1 MNKHMELWN
10 KVSKTDKAHT
20 KEVKFGRGFTAIDA
34 HYQIRNV
41 TEQFGVVGVGWGW
54 NSTTEYI
61 HLPNKDVVVV
71 SGVSVWTH
79 ADEKNIFGPFNGC
92 KLLYNAKKDQLDD
105 DAPKK
110 AITDGLTKAISHL
123 GFNADVFLGKF
134 DGNKYTEED
143 KKTEKNKKGENNDE
157 SWAS

>member
-1 MNKHMELWN
+1 MNKHMELWD
-10 KVSKTDKAHT
+10 KVSKTDETYT
-20 KEVKFGRGFTAIDA
+20 KKVNFGRGFTAIDA
-34 HYQIRNV
+34 HYQIKSI

-143 KKTEKNKKGENNDE
+143 KKEENKKGKGNDQ